1 MRIENSNGIGSTD
14 CPVIR
19 CGTAVVGTGAAG
31 YNAADR
37 LYQMGETDILLVTE
51 NRLSGTS
58 RNTGSDKQTYYK
70 LTLSGGEPDS
80 VREMAETLFSGQCV
94 DGDIALC
101 EAALSVQGF
110 FRLAELGVPFPKN
123 RYGEY
128 IGYKTDHDPR
138 RRATSVGPYTSR
150 IMTEKLEQAVF
161 EKKIP
166 LLDHTQVIHIL
177 SDGEKVYGLVCLRT
191 ESSEADG
198 RFLVILCRNIV
209 YAVGGPAG
217 MYKNSVYPISQSGA
231 SGLAFEAGVRGR
243 NLTEWQYGLAS
254 VSPRWNVSGTYM
266 QVLPRVFSAEADG
279 TDEREFLL
287 DFFGNVPEMLSR
299 LFLKGYQWPFDV
311 RKVESG
317 SSVIDILVYLES
329 RKGRKVWLDYRKNP
343 ADGAF
348 SFDELEPEAREYLK
362 KAGACSGTPIER
374 LRHMNQP
381 AVDFYLDKGVDLT
394 AEPLEIALCAQ
405 HNNGGLAVDCWWQTN
420 LEGFFAAGEA
430 AGSHGVYRPGGS
442 ALNAGQVGSTRA
454 AQYIAACRKGIY
466 SSSRNTRDFNH
477 EIRAQSDARLH
488 REYNLAM
495 KNKASGGSQ
504 TCAVEGAYA
513 PRTSHQ
519 ERRGVLEDESTGIRL
534 AKEALDRLDRLA
546 DAVLISRDGQSA
558 DSRRDARKILSE
570 IAADMSV
577 CGAAIRD
584 VRRIEEQIRK
594 DKDLLETLEN
604 AVFVKDGKELRWFF
618 RLRDTLIS
626 QIMYLSAMKDYAE
639 QGGKSRGSALY
650 TDPVNGRRP
659 YPELPEE
666 FIFAVDDGSRGNML
680 QEISWDGGEC
690 RTEWRTVHPIPEDDD
705 FFENVWRTYREN
717 GNVY

>member
-1 MRIENSNGIGSTD
+1 MQKGRQGIMLIENSNGIGSTD
-14 CPVIR
+14 CRVIR
-19 CGTAVVGTGAAG
+19 CGTVVVGTGAAG

-37 LYQMGETDILLVTE
+37 LYQMGERDILLVTE

-110 FRLAELGVPFPKN
+110 LRLAELGVPFPKN

-150 IMTEKLEQAVF
+150 IMTEKLEQAVL

-191 ESSEADG
+191 GSFEADG

-217 MYKNSVYPISQSGA
+217 MYKNSVYPVSQSGA

-254 VSPRWNVSGTYM
+254 VRPRWNVSGTYM
-266 QVLPRVFSAEADG
+266 QVLPRVFSTEADG

-311 RKVESG
+311 RKVEGG

-362 KAGACSGTPIER
+362 KAGACFGTPIER

-381 AVDFYLDKGVDLT
+381 AVDFYLDKGVDLA

-454 AQYIAACRKGIY
+454 AQYIAVCRKENY
-466 SSSRNTRDFNH
+466 
-477 EIRAQSDARLH
+477 
-488 REYNLAM
+488 
-495 KNKASGGSQ
+495 
-504 TCAVEGAYA
+504 
-513 PRTSHQ
+513 
-519 ERRGVLEDESTGIRL
+519 DESTGIRL
-534 AKEALDRLDRLA
+534 AKEALDRLGRLA
-546 DAVLISRDGQSA
+546 DAVLIEPDSNNLIRGINQPGDNDHLRGNDELQGDNQLPANDLSRDGQSA
-558 DSRRDARKILSE
+558 DSRRDARKVLSE
-570 IAADMSV
+570 IASDMTV

-594 DKDLLETLEN
+594 DKDLLETLES
-604 AVFVKDGKELRWFF
+604 AVFVKDGKELRWLF

-626 QIMYLSAMKDYAE
+626 QIMYLSAMKDYAK

-666 FIFAVDDGSRGNML
+666 FVFAVDDGSRGEL
-680 QEISWDGGEC
+680 IQEISWKDGRC
-690 RTEWRTVHPIPEDDD
+690 DAVWRTVHPIPEDDD

-717 GNVY
+717 QNVY